1 MDSKPDIFYSRSQGQ
16 TIAEVLFGS
25 LKFINPNYLLM
36 DFIDLFI
43 VFITRPIGH
52 LSKYVDTH
60 IDFEYPSI
68 SFFM

>member
-1 MDSKPDIFYSRSQGQ
+1 MDSKPDIFHSRSRGQ

-25 LKFINPNYLLM
+25 LKFIIPKYFLM

-43 VFITRPIGH
+43 VFSTRPIGH

-60 IDFEYPSI
+60 IDFE
-68 SFFM
+68 

>member
-1 MDSKPDIFYSRSQGQ
+1 MDSKPDIFHSRSRGQ

-25 LKFINPNYLLM
+25 LKCIIPKYFLM

-43 VFITRPIGH
+43 VFSTRPIGH

-60 IDFEYPSI
+60 IDFE
-68 SFFM
+68 